1 LRWAKEVGVD
11 FGLNFTQG
19 LPPNWN
25 ATAKAA
31 PAKVE
36 KKAKSPAKA
45 APAKVEKKAKSPA
58 KAAPAKVEKKAKSP
72 AKAVEEFSL
81 LNDEET

>member
-1 LRWAKEVGVD
+1 MRWAQKDGVN
-11 FGLNFTQG
+11 FGANFTQG
-19 LPPNWN
+19 LPHNWN
-25 ATAKAA
+25 KTAKAA

-36 KKAKSPAKA
+36 KK
-45 APAKVEKKAKSPA
+45 
-58 KAAPAKVEKKAKSP
+58 APAKVEKKAKSP